1 MSNTYSLSVIHNILL
16 FSFTAIICFILFEF
30 QKSTYTFFILLCT
43 FPIICFRLFFHQRFP
58 IFTLLLFIIL
68 ALFFQNYIEQK
79 IEKENKKYEDG
90 FTYTNKQ
97 IGVLEGSISK
107 FPRYTHTNNQHII
120 SIRHSN
126 TNVLVYT
133 HPYQKF
139 SYMDYVKISG
149 SLQDIRKQD
158 QKWHSY
164 YKKLGVQYI
173 LWYPTISAVQ
183 KQTTVNIFQK
193 ILKYIFILKTH
204 IREKV
209 LEKFSSHTS
218 ALVLGMLL
226 GEKDELSKEEKEMFN
241 AASLSHILVV
251 SGYNISLVISFVFI
265 LLQSFPR
272 YIKTVSALIFIF
284 LFVLLVGF
292 DASIIRSALM
302 GGIIIIGKICNK
314 KSSGVHTLILVA
326 TCMLIHNPFIVFD
339 AGFHLSFLA
348 TYSLLILPNFKKVP
362 EYITTTVWVFMWVS
376 LYILY
381 LSQSTSFI
389 GIFTNLLVLI
399 FVPIFMGVAGISILL
414 SFLNIKILID
424 VFILEIFSRYIF
436 MIAQISLN
444 VPRIIYEISPQL
456 CAGIYVLVLSG
467 ICLNQNKYT
476 TNEFI
481 EKHYQKFSLQD
492 PN

>member
-1 MSNTYSLSVIHNILL
+1 
-16 FSFTAIICFILFEF
+16 
-30 QKSTYTFFILLCT
+30 
-43 FPIICFRLFFHQRFP
+43 
-58 IFTLLLFIIL
+58 L

-79 IEKENKKYEDG
+79 IQKESREYEEG
-90 FTYTNKQ
+90 FIYTNKKMEV
-97 IGVLEGSISK
+97 IGGAVSK
-107 FPRYTHTNNQHII
+107 FPRYTHTNNQYII
-120 SIRHSN
+120 SIPHSN

-139 SYMDYVKISG
+139 SYLDYVEISG
-149 SLQDIRKQD
+149 SLQDIREQD
-158 QKWHSY
+158 QKWYSY
-164 YKKLGVQYI
+164 YQKLEVQYI
-173 LWYPTISAVQ
+173 LWYPSISSVQ

-193 ILKYIFILKTH
+193 ILKHIFVFKTH

-241 AASLSHILVV
+241 TASLSHILVV

-284 LFVLLVGF
+284 LFVLMVGF

-302 GGIIIIGKICNK
+302 GSIIIIGKICNK

-376 LYILY
+376 LYVLY

-399 FVPIFMGVAGISILL
+399 FVPVFMGVAGISILL
-414 SFLNIKILID
+414 SFLNIKVLFD
-424 VFILEIFSRYIF
+424 VFVLEILSRYIF
-436 MIAQISLN
+436 LIAKISIY
-444 VPRIIYEISPQL
+444 VPKIIYEISPQL
-456 CAGIYVLVLSG
+456 CAGIYVLVLSS
-467 ICLNQNKYT
+467 ICFNQNKYT
-476 TNEFI
+476 TKEFI
-481 EKHYQKFSLQD
+481 LKHYQKFVPQQS
-492 PN
+492 N